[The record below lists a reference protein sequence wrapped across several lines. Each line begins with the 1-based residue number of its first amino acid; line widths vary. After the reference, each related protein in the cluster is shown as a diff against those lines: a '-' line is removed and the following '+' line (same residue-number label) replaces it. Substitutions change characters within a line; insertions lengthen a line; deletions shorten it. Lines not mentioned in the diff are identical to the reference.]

1 MKQIV
6 VLGAGYAGLR
16 TVTQLQKKLKDQAH
30 ITLVNREP
38 YHYQATMIHEVA
50 AGNIPTSKVTFDIQP
65 LLNPSQTTLIVDTVI
80 NVDPDARTVQLANHD
95 DLHYDY
101 CVLAVGFISETFGI
115 KGAEENSLPLTNV
128 KQAEA
133 INQHIEEQ
141 MKAYQKDHNP
151 NDLKIV
157 VCGAGFTGIELVGE
171 LADARPRY
179 AKLAGVN
186 PEDIHIEVLDAAA
199 RLLPMF
205 NDKLAHYGISLVKKL
220 DVTVT
225 TQALIQEIKPGVV
238 LYRKAGEGDDQPLHQ
253 IQANTI
259 IWTTGVSGSSV
270 IAKAGL
276 KQRRGRVMVT
286 GHLTDPDHDDLYLIG
301 DVAAVMPPQGKRPYP
316 TTAQIALSMATFV
329 AEDLT
334 ARLKQQQRP
343 SNYVYHSQGTVAS
356 VGDTRGLGT
365 TGSLSLKGYP
375 ASALKKIIVDKS
387 LLELGGMKLMMKKGR
402 FDLYH

>member
-1 MKQIV
+1 MKHIV

-16 TVTQLQKKLKDQAH
+16 TVTQLQKKLKGQAD
-30 ITLVNREP
+30 ITLVNRNP
-38 YHYQATMIHEVA
+38 YHYQATMIHEIA
-50 AGNIPTSKVTFDIQP
+50 AGNIPTSKTTFDIQP
-65 LLNPSQTTLIVDTVI
+65 LLNPNQSTLIIDTVV
-80 NVDPDARTVQLANHD
+80 NVDPTTRTVQLANHD

-101 CVLAVGFISETFGI
+101 CVLALGFISETFGI
-115 KGAEENSLPLTNV
+115 TGAEENSLPLTNV

-133 INQHIEEQ
+133 INNHIEEQ
-141 MKAYQKDHNP
+141 MTAYQKDHDQ
-151 NDLKIV
+151 NDLRIV
-157 VCGAGFTGIELVGE
+157 ICGAGFTGIELAGE

-179 AKLAGVN
+179 AKLAGIN

-205 NDKLAHYGISLVKKL
+205 NDQLAHYGIDLVRKL
-220 DVTVT
+220 DVTIT
-225 TQALIQEIKPGVV
+225 KKALIQEIKPGTV
-238 LYRKAGEGDDQPLHQ
+238 LYRKSGEENDQPLHQ
-253 IQANTI
+253 IEANTI
-259 IWTTGVSGSSV
+259 IWTTGVSGSPV

-286 GHLTDPDHDDLYLIG
+286 DHLTDPDHDDLYLIG
-301 DVAAVMPPQGKRPYP
+301 DVAAVMPPHGKRPYP

-334 ARLKQQQRP
+334 ARLSDQQRP
-343 SNYVYHSQGTVAS
+343 SKYSYHSQGTVAS

-365 TGSLSLKGYP
+365 TGGHSLKGYP

-387 LLELGGMKLMMKKGR
+387 LLELGGIKLMMKKGR